1 VMGLAACEVG
11 WQSCMKCT
19 WPSNEGNSISVSC
32 ATCKQYIVGWL
43 IHGLNGSHFYQLSV
57 GAPLETLSGAQSK
70 PKKALLGVEIE
81 NFITE
86 SQRSQ
91 QSYLFI
97 IRRLF
102 LFVKLCQ
109 RPVHIDK
116 STQVLL

>member
-1 VMGLAACEVG
+1 
-11 WQSCMKCT
+11 
-19 WPSNEGNSISVSC
+19 
-32 ATCKQYIVGWL
+32 VGWL